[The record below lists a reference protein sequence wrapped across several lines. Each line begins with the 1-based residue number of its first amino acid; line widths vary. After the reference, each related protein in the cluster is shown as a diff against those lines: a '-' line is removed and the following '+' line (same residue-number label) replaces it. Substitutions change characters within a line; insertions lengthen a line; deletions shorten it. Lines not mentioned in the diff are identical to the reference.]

1 VITVAQSNA
10 VPIIPLPRG
19 RFAALTVGVDSTHVA
34 GLTPRLRSLGAS
46 AVHRAATAR
55 GGQVPSPTGAHD
67 LCVVE
72 ASGPQVREELRAL
85 RAIGWR
91 KVVVVTTRSEL
102 VRHAIGS
109 GARAAIV
116 PPTQSAG
123 AGSGIPLP
131 RSRSGDEGVD
141 AMSAREVQVLQRV
154 AEGNTNR
161 QIGEDLCLSA
171 LTVKSHLARI
181 GRKLGTGDRAEMV
194 AIGFRHGVV
203 A

>member
-1 VITVAQSNA
+1 MITVAQSA
-10 VPIIPLPRG
+10 TVPIIPLPRG
-19 RFAALTVGVDSTHVA
+19 RFAALTVGVDAAHVA

-46 AVHRAATAR
+46 AVYRATTAR
-55 GGQVPSPTGAHD
+55 GGQVPSPNGPHD

-72 ASGPQVREELRAL
+72 AAGPQVREELRAL

-91 KVVVVTTRSEL
+91 RVVVVTTRSEL
-102 VRHAIGS
+102 VRQAISG
-109 GARAAIV
+109 GARSAIV
-116 PPTQSAG
+116 PPTKSAA
-123 AGSGIPLP
+123 AGLGIPLP

-154 AEGNTNR
+154 AEGQTNR

-181 GRKLGTGDRAEMV
+181 GRKIGTGDRAEMV

-203 A
+203 T

>member
-1 VITVAQSNA
+1 VITVAQSTA
-10 VPIIPLPRG
+10 VPIIPMPRG
-19 RFAALTVGVDSTHVA
+19 RFAALTVGVDAAHVA

-46 AVHRAATAR
+46 AVHRATTAR
-55 GGQVPSPTGAHD
+55 GGQVPSPNGPHD
-67 LCVVE
+67 LCVIE
-72 ASGPQVREELRAL
+72 ASGPQIREELRAL
-85 RAIGWR
+85 KVIGWR
-91 KVVVVTTRSEL
+91 RVVVVTTRSEL

-109 GARAAIV
+109 GARGAIV
-116 PPTQSAG
+116 PLTRSAG
-123 AGSGIPLP
+123 SSMPLA
-131 RSRSGDEGVD
+131 RTRSGDEGAD

-154 AEGNTNR
+154 AEGHTNR

>member
-1 VITVAQSNA
+1 MITVAQSNA
-10 VPIIPLPRG
+10 VPIIPMPRG
-19 RFAALTVGVDSTHVA
+19 RFAALTVGVDAAHVA

-46 AVHRAATAR
+46 VVQRATTAR
-55 GGQVPSPTGAHD
+55 GGQVPSPNGPHD
-67 LCVVE
+67 LCVLE
-72 ASGPQVREELRAL
+72 AAGPQIREEMRAL

-91 KVVVVTTRSEL
+91 RVLVVTTRPEL

-109 GARAAIV
+109 GARSAIV
-116 PPTQSAG
+116 PPTRPAG
-123 AGSGIPLP
+123 ATGLPLP

-154 AEGNTNR
+154 AEGHTNR

>member
-1 VITVAQSNA
+1 MITVAQSTT
-10 VPIIPLPRG
+10 VPIIPMPRG
-19 RFAALTVGVDSTHVA
+19 RFAALTVGVDTASVA

-46 AVHRAATAR
+46 AVHRATTAR
-55 GGQVPSPTGAHD
+55 GGQVPSPLGPHD
-67 LCVVE
+67 LCVIE
-72 ASGPQVREELRAL
+72 ATGPSVREELRAL

-91 KVVVVTTRSEL
+91 RVLVVTTRSEL
-102 VRHAIGS
+102 VRHAIS
-109 GARAAIV
+109 AGARSAIM
-116 PPTQSAG
+116 PPARS
-123 AGSGIPLP
+123 AGSGIPHP
-131 RSRSGDEGVD
+131 RQRSGDEGAE

-154 AEGNTNR
+154 AEGHTNR
-161 QIGEDLCLSA
+161 QIGEELCLSP

>member
-1 VITVAQSNA
+1 MITVAQSNA
-10 VPIIPLPRG
+10 APIIPMPRG
-19 RFAALTVGVDSTHVA
+19 RFAALTVGVDAAHVA

-46 AVHRAATAR
+46 VVQRATTAR
-55 GGQVPSPTGAHD
+55 GGQVPSPNGPHD

-72 ASGPQVREELRAL
+72 AAGPQIREEMRAL

-91 KVVVVTTRSEL
+91 RVVVVTTRPEL

-109 GARAAIV
+109 GARSAIV
-116 PPTQSAG
+116 PLTRPAG
-123 AGSGIPLP
+123 AAGLPLP

-154 AEGNTNR
+154 AEGHTNR

>member
-1 VITVAQSNA
+1 VITVAQSTA

-19 RFAALTVGVDSTHVA
+19 RFAALAVGVDAAHVA

-46 AVHRAATAR
+46 AVHRASTAR
-55 GGQVPSPTGAHD
+55 GGQVPSPNGPHD

-72 ASGPQVREELRAL
+72 ATGPQIREELRAL

-91 KVVVVTTRSEL
+91 RVVVVTTRSEL
-102 VRHAIGS
+102 VRQAISS

-116 PPTQSAG
+116 PPTKSA
-123 AGSGIPLP
+123 AAGIPLS
-131 RSRSGDEGVD
+131 RSRSGDEGAD

-154 AEGNTNR
+154 AEGHTNR

>member
-1 VITVAQSNA
+1 M
-10 VPIIPLPRG
+10 
-19 RFAALTVGVDSTHVA
+19 
-34 GLTPRLRSLGAS
+34 
-46 AVHRAATAR
+46 
-55 GGQVPSPTGAHD
+55 
-67 LCVVE
+67 VE

-91 KVVVVTTRSEL
+91 RVVVVTTRSEL
-102 VRHAIGS
+102 VRLAIGG
-109 GARAAIV
+109 GARSAIV
-116 PPTQSAG
+116 PPTRST
-123 AGSGIPLP
+123 GSGIPLP

-154 AEGNTNR
+154 AEGHTNR

>member
-1 VITVAQSNA
+1 VITVAQSTA

-19 RFAALTVGVDSTHVA
+19 RFAALTVGVDAAHVA

-55 GGQVPSPTGAHD
+55 GGQVPSPSGAHD
-67 LCVVE
+67 IAVVE

-91 KVVVVTTRSEL
+91 RVVVVTTRSEL
-102 VRHAIGS
+102 VRLAIGG
-109 GARAAIV
+109 GARSAIV
-116 PPTQSAG
+116 PPARSAG
-123 AGSGIPLP
+123 AGIPLP

-154 AEGNTNR
+154 AEGHTNR
-161 QIGEDLCLSA
+161 KIGEDLCLSA

-203 A
+203 T

>member
-1 VITVAQSNA
+1 MITVAQSNA
-10 VPIIPLPRG
+10 VPIIPMPRG
-19 RFAALTVGVDSTHVA
+19 RFSALTVGVDAAHVA

-46 AVHRAATAR
+46 VVQRATTAR
-55 GGQVPSPTGAHD
+55 GGQVPSPSGPHD

-72 ASGPQVREELRAL
+72 AAGPQIREEMRAL

-91 KVVVVTTRSEL
+91 RVVVVTTRPEL
-102 VRHAIGS
+102 VRHAIGT
-109 GARAAIV
+109 GARSAIV
-116 PPTQSAG
+116 PPTRPAG
-123 AGSGIPLP
+123 AAGLPLP

-154 AEGNTNR
+154 AEGHTNR

>member
-1 VITVAQSNA
+1 VITVAQSTA
-10 VPIIPLPRG
+10 VPIIPMPRG
-19 RFAALTVGVDSTHVA
+19 RFAALTVGVDAAHVA

-46 AVHRAATAR
+46 AVHRSTTAR
-55 GGQVPSPTGAHD
+55 GGQVPAPNGPHD
-67 LCVVE
+67 LCVIE
-72 ASGPQVREELRAL
+72 AAGPQIREELRAL
-85 RAIGWR
+85 RVIGWR
-91 KVVVVTTRSEL
+91 RVVVVTTRSEL

-109 GARAAIV
+109 GARCAIV
-116 PPTQSAG
+116 PLTRS
-123 AGSGIPLP
+123 AGSGLPLA
-131 RSRSGDEGVD
+131 RTRSGDEGVD

-154 AEGNTNR
+154 AEGHTNR

-194 AIGFRHGVV
+194 AIGFRHGIV

>member
-1 VITVAQSNA
+1 MITVAQSA
-10 VPIIPLPRG
+10 TVPIIPLPRG
-19 RFAALTVGVDSTHVA
+19 RFAALTVGVDAAHVA

-55 GGQVPSPTGAHD
+55 GGQVPSPNGPHD

-72 ASGPQVREELRAL
+72 ATGPQIREELRAL

-91 KVVVVTTRSEL
+91 RVVVVTTRSDL
-102 VRHAIGS
+102 VRQAIGC
-109 GARAAIV
+109 GARSAIV
-116 PPTQSAG
+116 PPTKSAG
-123 AGSGIPLP
+123 AGFGIPLP

-154 AEGNTNR
+154 AEGQTNR

-181 GRKLGTGDRAEMV
+181 GRKIGTGDRAEMV

-203 A
+203 T

>member
-1 VITVAQSNA
+1 MITVAQSNA
-10 VPIIPLPRG
+10 APIIPLPRG
-19 RFAALTVGVDSTHVA
+19 RFAALTVGVDAAHVA

-46 AVHRAATAR
+46 AVQRAITAR
-55 GGQVPSPTGAHD
+55 GGQVPSPNGPHD

-72 ASGPQVREELRAL
+72 AAGPQVREELRAL

-91 KVVVVTTRSEL
+91 RVVVVTTRPEL

-109 GARAAIV
+109 GARSAIV
-116 PPTQSAG
+116 PPTRPAG
-123 AGSGIPLP
+123 AAGLPLP

-154 AEGNTNR
+154 AEGHTNR

>member
-1 VITVAQSNA
+1 VITVAQSTA

-19 RFAALTVGVDSTHVA
+19 RFSALTVGVDASHVA

-46 AVHRAATAR
+46 VVNRAATAR
-55 GGQVPSPTGAHD
+55 GGQVPSPNGPHD

-72 ASGPQVREELRAL
+72 AAGPQIREELRAL

-91 KVVVVTTRSEL
+91 RVVVVTTRSEL
-102 VRHAIGS
+102 VRQAISS
-109 GARAAIV
+109 GARCAVV
-116 PPTQSAG
+116 PPARSSG
-123 AGSGIPLP
+123 AAGIPLP
-131 RSRSGDEGVD
+131 RSRSGDEGAD

-154 AEGNTNR
+154 AEGHTNR

>member
-1 VITVAQSNA
+1 MITVAQSTA
-10 VPIIPLPRG
+10 VPIIPMPRG
-19 RFAALTVGVDSTHVA
+19 RFTALTVGIESTSVA

-55 GGQVPSPTGAHD
+55 GGQVPSPQGPHD

-72 ASGPQVREELRAL
+72 ASGPQIREELRAL

-91 KVVVVTTRSEL
+91 RVLVVTTRSEL
-102 VRHAIGS
+102 VRHAIGY
-109 GARAAIV
+109 GARSAIV
-116 PPTQSAG
+116 PPARS

-131 RSRSGDEGVD
+131 RQRSGDEGVD
-141 AMSAREVQVLQRV
+141 AMSVREVQVLQRV
-154 AEGNTNR
+154 AEGHTNR

>member
-1 VITVAQSNA
+1 VITVAQSTA
-10 VPIIPLPRG
+10 VPIIPMPRG
-19 RFAALTVGVDSTHVA
+19 RFAALTVGVDAAHVA

-46 AVHRAATAR
+46 AVHRATTAR
-55 GGQVPSPTGAHD
+55 GGQVPSPNGPHD
-67 LCVVE
+67 LCVIE
-72 ASGPQVREELRAL
+72 ASGPQIREELRAL
-85 RAIGWR
+85 KVIGWR
-91 KVVVVTTRSEL
+91 RVVVVTTRSEL

-109 GARAAIV
+109 GARGAIV
-116 PPTQSAG
+116 PLTRSAG
-123 AGSGIPLP
+123 SSMPLA
-131 RSRSGDEGVD
+131 RTRSGDEGVD

-154 AEGNTNR
+154 AEGHTNR

>member
-1 VITVAQSNA
+1 VITVAQSTA

-19 RFAALTVGVDSTHVA
+19 RFAALAVGVDAAHVA

-46 AVHRAATAR
+46 AVHRATTAR
-55 GGQVPSPTGAHD
+55 GGQVPSPNGPHD

-72 ASGPQVREELRAL
+72 ATGPQIREELRAL

-91 KVVVVTTRSEL
+91 RVVVVTTRSEL
-102 VRHAIGS
+102 VRQAIGS
-109 GARAAIV
+109 GARCAIV
-116 PPTQSAG
+116 PPTKSVTA
-123 AGSGIPLP
+123 GIPLS
-131 RSRSGDEGVD
+131 RSRSGDEGPD

-154 AEGNTNR
+154 AEGHTNR

>member
-1 VITVAQSNA
+1 
-10 VPIIPLPRG
+10 
-19 RFAALTVGVDSTHVA
+19 
-34 GLTPRLRSLGAS
+34 
-46 AVHRAATAR
+46 
-55 GGQVPSPTGAHD
+55 
-67 LCVVE
+67 VVE
-72 ASGPQVREELRAL
+72 ASGPQIREELRAL

-91 KVVVVTTRSEL
+91 RVVVVTTRSDL
-102 VRHAIGS
+102 VRHAIGG
-109 GARAAIV
+109 GARSAIV
-116 PPTQSAG
+116 PPTPTHSAG
-123 AGSGIPLP
+123 SMPLP

>member
-1 VITVAQSNA
+1 MITVAQSAA

-19 RFAALTVGVDSTHVA
+19 RFAALTIGVDATHVA

-46 AVHRAATAR
+46 AVHRATTAR
-55 GGQVPSPTGAHD
+55 GGQVPSPNGPHD
-67 LCVVE
+67 LCVIE
-72 ASGPQVREELRAL
+72 AAGPQIREELRAL

-91 KVVVVTTRSEL
+91 RVVVVTTRSEL
-102 VRHAIGS
+102 VRQAIGS
-109 GARAAIV
+109 GARCAVV
-116 PPTQSAG
+116 PPARSVG
-123 AGSGIPLP
+123 AGIPLP
-131 RSRSGDEGVD
+131 RTRSGDEGVD

-154 AEGNTNR
+154 AEGHTNR

>member
-1 VITVAQSNA
+1 MITVAQSTA

-19 RFAALTVGVDSTHVA
+19 RFAALTVGVDAAHVA

-46 AVHRAATAR
+46 AVHRATTAR
-55 GGQVPSPTGAHD
+55 GGQVPSPNGPHD

-72 ASGPQVREELRAL
+72 AAGPQIREELRAL

-91 KVVVVTTRSEL
+91 RVVVVTTRSEL
-102 VRHAIGS
+102 VRQAISS
-109 GARAAIV
+109 GARSAIV
-116 PPTQSAG
+116 PPTKSA
-123 AGSGIPLP
+123 AAGIPLP

-154 AEGNTNR
+154 AEGHTNR